1 MYTEKQVTN
10 AAIDNL
16 IRNIDLEESGMP
28 HCVFSDQKIRKE
40 GVLLLVAGTA
50 RAVQDLHLTLYKDE
64 VHILASLPMS
74 LRSFIVERSQ
84 NYELLQSWEVG
95 QNDWG
100 EDEFFINLNVPI
112 AKEFIKEVVGFILS
126 NEESIMS
133 QLLYSQN
140 RDCDCV
146 TVWNS

>member
-1 MYTEKQVTN
+1 MYTEKQITN

-28 HCVFSDQKIRKE
+28 HCVFSGQKIRKE
-40 GVLLLVAGTA
+40 GVLLLVAGAA
-50 RAVQDLHLTLYKDE
+50 RAVQDVHLTLYKDE
-64 VHILASLPMS
+64 VHILASLPLS

-84 NYELLQSWEVG
+84 NYQLLKSWEVG
-95 QNDWG
+95 KNDWG

>member
-1 MYTEKQVTN
+1 MYTKQQAKN

-28 HCVFSDQKIRKE
+28 HCVFSDKKTRKE
-40 GVLLLVAGTA
+40 GVLLLVAGAA
-50 RAVQDLHLTLYKDE
+50 RAVQDVFVTLYKDE
-64 VHILASLPMS
+64 KHILASLPMS
-74 LRSFIVERSQ
+74 LRSLIVERSQ
-84 NYELLQSWEVG
+84 NYQLLKSWEVG
-95 QNDWG
+95 KNDWG
-100 EDEFFINLNVPI
+100 EDEFFINLNVPES
-112 AKEFIKEVVGFILS
+112 KEFINEVVGFILS

-133 QLLYSQN
+133 QLLYSSN